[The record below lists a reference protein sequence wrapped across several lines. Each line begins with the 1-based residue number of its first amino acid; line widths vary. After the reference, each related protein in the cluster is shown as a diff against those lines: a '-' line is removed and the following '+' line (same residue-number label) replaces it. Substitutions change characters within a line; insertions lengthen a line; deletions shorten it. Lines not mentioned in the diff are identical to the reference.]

1 VKQTARPAERPGSGG
16 NVTVMLRGAYRDFAG
31 VSRATVEA
39 QTVRE
44 ALDRVS
50 ELYPALRERIRD
62 EHGQLREHMNVFA
75 NEEEISRL
83 AGEATPLREGDVV
96 HIIPA
101 VSGGGFL

>member
-1 VKQTARPAERPGSGG
+1 
-16 NVTVMLRGAYRDFAG
+16 MMRGAFRDFAG
-31 VSRATVEA
+31 AGRATVEA
-39 QTVRE
+39 SSVGE

-75 NEEEISRL
+75 NEEEIRRL
-83 AGEATPLREGDVV
+83 SGESTPLREGDVV

-101 VSGGGFL
+101 VSGGG